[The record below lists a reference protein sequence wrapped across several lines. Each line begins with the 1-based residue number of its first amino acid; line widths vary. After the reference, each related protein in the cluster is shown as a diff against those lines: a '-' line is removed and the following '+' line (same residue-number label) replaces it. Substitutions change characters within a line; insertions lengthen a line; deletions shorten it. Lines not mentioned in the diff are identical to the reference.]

1 MKILIGINT
10 LSSGGAEVFSAEL
23 AVAYR
28 RKGHEVTL
36 VVYGGILNSKG
47 EYLQKYLKANDVKTI
62 DLSNK
67 AKILLPYYYQ
77 RMVAKLKPD
86 LIHSNLE
93 QTDLLLII
101 TKPFN
106 KGAKYIRTLHNIKI
120 LDTYPIWLHRFL
132 FKSYDKNIGCSQF
145 TKTHFQIEELKKEI
159 ISIENGVD
167 ISRLRTDGELVA
179 KNKGETV
186 FIVIGTS
193 QKRFGKYQKGHDLII
208 ESFKQIREPY
218 KVFFLGNLQ
227 NMEED
232 FPDALENPY
241 FKLVGIISDINEYLS
256 IADFVLAPSRFEG
269 LPISIIEAV
278 CSGVPLICSNI
289 EGFLPFSNDSTLFF
303 ENENIKDMILK
314 LQEAIEKRDYFKQL
328 AFKNKEKYIKKFDIN
343 EVATQYLNLN

>member
-36 VVYGGILNSKG
+36 VVYGGILTNKG
-47 EYLQKYLKANDVKTI
+47 EYLQKYLEANEVGII
-62 DLSNK
+62 DLSTI

-77 RMVAKLKPD
+77 RIVANLKPN

-106 KGAKYIRTLHNIKI
+106 KDAKYIRTLHNIKT
-120 LDTYPIWLHRFL
+120 LDTYPIWLHRLL

-145 TKTHFQIEELKKEI
+145 TKSHFQIEELRKEI
-159 ISIENGVD
+159 ISIDNGVD
-167 ISRLRTDGELVA
+167 ISRLPTDGKTVA
-179 KNKGETV
+179 KNKNETV

-218 KVFFLGNLQ
+218 KVLFLGDLQ

-232 FPDALENPY
+232 FPDALQNPS
-241 FKLVGIISDINEYLS
+241 FKLIGIISDINEYLS

-278 CSGVPLICSNI
+278 CSGVPLVCSNI

-314 LQEAIEKRDYFKQL
+314 LQEAIENRDYFKQL
-328 AFKNKEKYIKKFDIN
+328 AVKNKEKYIKKFDIN
-343 EVATQYLNLN
+343 EVATQYLNHN